1 MGDVKGLGRMQ
12 GTVWSYRTKSLLLFF
27 LSLILDTSLHQKNKK
42 MLIFFQMY

>member
-12 GTVWSYRTKSLLLFF
+12 GTVWSYRTKSLLFF